1 MCRCR
6 VRKHPH
12 IADYGRA
19 VTERDEVEFTNL
31 TNFIRELRDNYAV
44 LYDVIQKNL
53 EKIIK
58 PKGDN
63 EDIMLMTA

>member
-1 MCRCR
+1 M
-6 VRKHPH
+6 RKHPH
-12 IADYGRA
+12 IADYRRA